1 MAVIVEDLLLG
12 LLSDARTLQAL
23 KGNGN
28 GRARDSSG
36 ASVEE
41 IALTVRKALAEL
53 EGRRQS
59 ALEKKFL
66 GRITCATR
74 SLRCSLL
81 SC

>member
-28 GRARDSSG
+28 GRARDSTG

-41 IALTVRKALAEL
+41 IALTVREALAEL
-53 EGRRQS
+53 EGRRQRV
-59 ALEKKFL
+59 LETFL
-66 GRITCATR
+66 ERMTCATR
-74 SLRCSLL
+74 
-81 SC
+81 